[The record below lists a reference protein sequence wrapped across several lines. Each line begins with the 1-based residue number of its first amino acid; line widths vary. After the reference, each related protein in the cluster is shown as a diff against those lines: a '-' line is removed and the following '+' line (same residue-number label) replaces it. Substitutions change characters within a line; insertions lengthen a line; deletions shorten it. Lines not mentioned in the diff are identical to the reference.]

1 MRTLGLAPH
10 LIPNSLSSVSGRP
23 VESVKHLL
31 QQLDD
36 PQSYLLDK
44 VSPTGPKNYEEI
56 DKRSRFRILQTS
68 PSLDTRIY

>member
-10 LIPNSLSSVSGRP
+10 LVPNCLSSVSGRP

-31 QQLDD
+31 KALDD
-36 PQSYLLDK
+36 PRSYLLDK

-56 DKRSRFRILQTS
+56 DRRSRFRIIQTS
-68 PSLDTRIY
+68 PSLDPRIY